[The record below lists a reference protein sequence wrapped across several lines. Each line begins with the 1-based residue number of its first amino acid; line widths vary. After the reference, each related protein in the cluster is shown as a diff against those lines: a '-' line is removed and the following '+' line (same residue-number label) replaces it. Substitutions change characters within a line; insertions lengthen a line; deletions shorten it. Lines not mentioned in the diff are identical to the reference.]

1 MTCTTTYSLMNLSL
15 KIQLLVV
22 CGGSYTD
29 LRERMIIYKI
39 SAYKF
44 RISSKKSKL
53 VLMAKI
59 QDTSIVPIQNQKR
72 ISTNC

>member
-44 RISSKKSKL
+44 QISSKKSKL
-53 VLMAKI
+53 L
-59 QDTSIVPIQNQKR
+59 SYG
-72 ISTNC
+72 